1 MMRLSNHLRTLV
13 AAGATAVALG
23 AMAPAQAGDLPDDD
37 DFVER
42 PQVERRVVVE
52 ERRVVQPVYETRTI
66 EERRVVR
73 PAYERRVIERPVVE
87 ERRVIER
94 PVVEERRVIERPVVE
109 ERRIVERPVF
119 EQRRVVQPAYETGVI
134 ERPVRARPVFY
145 GGPAYERPV
154 YGRPV
159 YGGEDCRVVVK
170 QRVNRWGEMIVKRV
184 RICD

>member
-42 PQVERRVVVE
+42 PHVERRVVVEERPQVERRVVVE

-73 PAYERRVIERPVVE
+73 PAYETRVIERPVVQ
-87 ERRVIER
+87 
-94 PVVEERRVIERPVVE
+94 

-119 EQRRVVQPAYETGVI
+119 EERRAVEPAYETRVI
-134 ERPVRARPVFY
+134 ERPVRPRPVFY
-145 GGPAYERPV
+145 SGPASGRPV